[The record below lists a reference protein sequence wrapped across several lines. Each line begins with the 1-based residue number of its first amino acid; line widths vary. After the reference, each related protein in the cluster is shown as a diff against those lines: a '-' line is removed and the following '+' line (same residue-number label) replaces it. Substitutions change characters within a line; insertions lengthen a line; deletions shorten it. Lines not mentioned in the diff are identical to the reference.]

1 MKDLNTIFITVF
13 AITFSSLFMVG
24 CNQEIPVDDTMLK
37 ELSSSTAVT
46 TDTTTIK
53 MTATVV
59 TTQSS
64 TIKKESK
71 TTTII
76 TSEDTNQ
83 TTTEVSILNHSL
95 DEIND
100 IAIDLY
106 SKACEK
112 YREVLIDGSYGL
124 DLQQSVSDQTGKR
137 YYLVD
142 NPYYPEME
150 SVLDDWHTV
159 FNENYDDLVYQSYI
173 MYDGCLYGYT
183 GIQQKNTNYDST
195 SLTYYYNDSDN
206 ELTFKATCHYSTG
219 DKVFKFCIV
228 YYPETDTWRVS
239 KFTMP
244 Y

>member
-13 AITFSSLFMVG
+13 AITFSSLLMAG
-24 CNQEIPVDDTMLK
+24 CTQEIPIDDTILK
-37 ELSSSTAVT
+37 DLSSSTTTSVT
-46 TDTTTIK
+46 TDTTITTETT
-53 MTATVV
+53 TAIV
-59 TTQSS
+59 TTTPESS
-64 TIKKESK
+64 
-71 TTTII
+71 I
-76 TSEDTNQ
+76 TEEKST
-83 TTTEVSILNHSL
+83 TTTELSVLNHSL

-112 YREVLIDGSYGL
+112 YREVLIDGAYGL
-124 DLQQSVSDQTGKR
+124 NLYQSVSDQAGKR

-142 NPYYPEME
+142 NPYYPNVE
-150 SVLDDWHTV
+150 SVLQDWHTV
-159 FNENYDDLVYQSYI
+159 FNEDYDYLVYESYI
-173 MYDGCLYGYT
+173 MYDECLYGYT

-195 SLTYYYNDSDN
+195 SLTYYYNDSHN

-228 YYPETDTWRVS
+228 YYPEIDSWRVS
-239 KFTMP
+239 EFTMP